1 MTFHARNL
9 TITLLATAS
18 GLAMSLFLTPAFA
31 QTRDSP
37 ERNRVNAD
45 GMPTTH
51 STPAEKAETAEIN
64 RQIGIS
70 NSAVDAKTDA
80 DKAQYQAQQQQY
92 QGQLQRNAAQQDAYT
107 DKNARYNALRARYAV
122 ERAAYQR
129 GAWPNRYTTWI
140 LTERDSRLIGGRV
153 ELLSG
158 ARVGTVTD
166 TAAAPNGKVT
176 ALLVEL
182 DNSRV
187 VWIDAGDVRYNRAD
201 GVVMTNLNRNDLR
214 HMADQRL

>member
-1 MTFHARNL
+1 MSFHARNL
-9 TITLLATAS
+9 TITLMATVS
-18 GLAMSLFLTPAFA
+18 GIAMALFLTPAFA
-31 QTRDSP
+31 QTQDSP

-51 STPAEKAETAEIN
+51 STPAEKAETAQIN
-64 RQIGIS
+64 RQIGAG

-80 DKAQYQAQQQQY
+80 NNAQYQAQQQQY
-92 QGQLQRNAAQQDAYT
+92 QGQLQKNEAQQAAYT
-107 DKNARYNALRARYAV
+107 DKNAQYNALRARYAV
-122 ERAAYQR
+122 ERAAYHR
-129 GAWPNRYTTWI
+129 GIWPGRYRTWV
-140 LTERDSRLIGGRV
+140 LAERDSRLVGGRV

-166 TAAAPNGKVT
+166 TAIAANGRVT

-182 DNSRV
+182 DNNRV

-201 GVVMTNLNRNDLR
+201 GVVMTNLNRSDLR

>member
-1 MTFHARNL
+1 MNFHARNL
-9 TITLLATAS
+9 TITLMATVS
-18 GLAMSLFLTPAFA
+18 GLAMVLFLTPAFA
-31 QTRDSP
+31 QTQDSP

-51 STPAEKAETAEIN
+51 STPAEKAATAEIN
-64 RQIGIS
+64 KQIGVS

-80 DKAQYQAQQQQY
+80 NNAQYQAQQQQY
-92 QGQLQRNAAQQDAYT
+92 QGQLQNNAAQQAAYT
-107 DKNARYNALRARYAV
+107 DKNAQYNALRARYSV
-122 ERAAYQR
+122 ERAAYHR
-129 GAWPNRYTTWI
+129 GVWPGRYRTWV
-140 LTERDSRLIGGRV
+140 LAERDSRLVGGRV

-166 TAAAPNGKVT
+166 TAIAANGRVS
-176 ALLVEL
+176 AILVEL
-182 DNSRV
+182 DNNRV

>member
-1 MTFHARNL
+1 MSFHARNL
-9 TITLLATAS
+9 TITLMATVS
-18 GLAMSLFLTPAFA
+18 GLAMALFLTPAFA
-31 QTRDSP
+31 QAQDSP

-45 GMPTTH
+45 GLPTTH
-51 STPAEKAETAEIN
+51 STPAEKAETADIN
-64 RQIGIS
+64 RQIGAG

-80 DKAQYQAQQQQY
+80 NNAQYQAQQQQY
-92 QGQLQRNAAQQDAYT
+92 QGQLQNNAAQQAAYT
-107 DKNARYNALRARYAV
+107 DKNAQYNALRARYAV
-122 ERAAYQR
+122 ERAAYHR
-129 GAWPNRYTTWI
+129 GIWPGRYRTWM
-140 LTERDSRLIGGRV
+140 LAERDSRLVGGRV

-166 TAAAPNGKVT
+166 TAIAANGRVT

-182 DNSRV
+182 DNNRV

-201 GVVMTNLNRNDLR
+201 GVVMTNLNRSDLR

>member
-1 MTFHARNL
+1 VTFHARNL
-9 TITLLATAS
+9 TITLMATVS

-31 QTRDSP
+31 QTQNSL

-70 NSAVDAKTDA
+70 NSAVDAKTNLDN
-80 DKAQYQAQQQQY
+80 AQYQAQQRQY
-92 QGQLQRNAAQQDAYT
+92 QDQLQRNAAQQEAYT
-107 DKNARYNALRARYAV
+107 DKNAQYNALRARYAV

-129 GAWPNRYTTWI
+129 GSWPSRYTTWI

-166 TAAAPNGKVT
+166 TVAAPNGKVT

-182 DNSRV
+182 DNNRV
-187 VWIDAGDVRYNRAD
+187 VWIDADDVRYNRTD
-201 GVVMTNLNRNDLR
+201 GVVMTNLNRKDLR

>member
-1 MTFHARNL
+1 MSFHARNL
-9 TITLLATAS
+9 TITLMATVS
-18 GLAMSLFLTPAFA
+18 GLALALFLTPAFA
-31 QTRDSP
+31 QTQDSP

-64 RQIGIS
+64 RQIGAG
-70 NSAVDAKTDA
+70 NSAVDTKTDA
-80 DKAQYQAQQQQY
+80 DNAQYQAQQQQY
-92 QGQLQRNAAQQDAYT
+92 QGQLQKNEAQQAAYT
-107 DKNARYNALRARYAV
+107 DKNAQYNALRARYSV
-122 ERAAYQR
+122 ERAAYHR
-129 GAWPNRYTTWI
+129 GIWPGRYRTWV
-140 LTERDSRLIGGRV
+140 LAERDSRLVGGRV

-166 TAAAPNGKVT
+166 TAIAANGRVT

-182 DNSRV
+182 DNNRV

-201 GVVMTNLNRNDLR
+201 GVVMTNLNRSDLR

>member
-9 TITLLATAS
+9 TIIMMATVS
-18 GLAMSLFLTPAFA
+18 GVAMSLFLSPAFA
-31 QTRDSP
+31 QTQDSP
-37 ERNRVNAD
+37 ERNRVNAN

-64 RQIGIS
+64 KQIGAS
-70 NSAVDAKTDA
+70 NSAVDAKANA
-80 DKAQYQAQQQQY
+80 DSAQYQAQQQQY
-92 QGQLQRNAAQQDAYT
+92 QGQLERNSAQQNAYA
-107 DKNARYNALRARYAV
+107 DKNAQYNALRARYAV

-129 GAWPNRYTTWI
+129 GVWPGRYRTWV
-140 LTERDSRLIGGRV
+140 LTERETSLIGGRV

-166 TAAAPNGKVT
+166 TAVTPGGKVT
-176 ALLVEL
+176 ALLVKL
-182 DNSRV
+182 DNDRI

>member
-1 MTFHARNL
+1 MTFHARN
-9 TITLLATAS
+9 IAVTLMAAAS
-18 GLAMSLFLTPAFA
+18 GFAMSLFLNPALA
-31 QTRDSP
+31 QTQDSP
-37 ERNRVNAD
+37 ERGHVNAG
-45 GMPTTH
+45 GMPTSH
-51 STPAEKAETAEIN
+51 STLAEKAETANIN
-64 RQIGIS
+64 RQVGVS
-70 NSAVDAKTDA
+70 NSAVDAKTNTDNA
-80 DKAQYQAQQQQY
+80 QYKAQQEQY

-107 DKNARYNALRARYAV
+107 DKNAQYNALRARYAV

-129 GAWPNRYTTWI
+129 GAWPNRYTTWM
-140 LTERDSRLIGGRV
+140 LAERDSRLIGGRV

-158 ARVGTVTD
+158 ALVGTVTD
-166 TAAAPNGKVT
+166 TAATPSGKVT

-182 DNSRV
+182 DNNRV